1 VGLIPGIMLPPEP
14 IVVEYLVPGTYNYT
28 VPPRMK
34 YIRFHLVSGG
44 GGGGSG
50 GVVVGGGGGGG
61 GSGNAVRAGIRVV
74 PGQVLQIVV
83 GAGGS
88 AGTLTDLAGD
98 GGISSIRY
106 LDSPI
111 AVNLPGG
118 ARGLTVG
125 GAGGSTIRVTLE
137 SIMFFGLIG
146 ASIATAQNGFSTTT
160 NVGGRGNVIV
170 GVSTILSEGGN
181 PLQPGIISPIANSGT
196 GGGGGG
202 SNAVGAAGRE
212 GFARLEVY
220 HEFN

>member
-50 GVVVGGGGGGG
+50 DGAIGGGGG

-74 PGQVLQIVV
+74 PGQVLQIAV
-83 GAGGS
+83 GAGGIAS
-88 AGTLTDLAGD
+88 THTALAGV
-98 GGISSIRY
+98 GGDSSIRY
-106 LDSPI
+106 LDRPI

>member
-1 VGLIPGIMLPPEP
+1 MLPPEP

-50 GVVVGGGGGGG
+50 DGVIGGGGG

-74 PGQVLQIVV
+74 PGQVLQITV
-83 GAGGS
+83 GVGGIAS
-88 AGTLTDLAGD
+88 THTVLAGV
-98 GGISSIRY
+98 GGDSSIRY
-106 LDSPI
+106 LDRPI

-118 ARGLTVG
+118 ARGLTAG
-125 GAGGSTIRVTLE
+125 TGGSTIRVTLE

-146 ASIATAQNGFSTTT
+146 ASIATAQSGFSTTT

-181 PLQPGIISPIANSGT
+181 PLLPGIISPIANSGT